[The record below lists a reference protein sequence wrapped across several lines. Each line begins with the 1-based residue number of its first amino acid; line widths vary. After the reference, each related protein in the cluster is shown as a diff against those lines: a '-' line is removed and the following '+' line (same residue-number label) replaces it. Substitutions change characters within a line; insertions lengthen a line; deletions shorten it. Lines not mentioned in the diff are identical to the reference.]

1 MNYGTTKPPAGAR
14 ILRGHPLAPDGVCL
28 LLNEQSG
35 SGIRDAVSGRMFSPS
50 SANWSRVTASRG
62 PALQITDTSTY
73 YDLGVPWYLKPEQC
87 TIVMGYRKTDAT
99 LRGSCPFAIDNN
111 FRCQVHLP
119 FTDGKVYFDYA
130 GAAEGFGR
138 VSVAGL
144 TMGDDIWAFVAKN
157 DSASGRQIW
166 QNGTLRVSG
175 PGSSLM
181 STVPNLPLRLNTSQD
196 LGGDL
201 GEYQFFYVY
210 RRALSASE
218 IAQVSTNPYAFLE
231 TSPPLRFFGGF
242 TPTPITTVVKSKGKG
257 IPPLRIPSSGSAT
270 FAALSQAVFAVS
282 ADFDG
287 TAILYN
293 GAGVSQG
300 AMTQDARAN
309 NSGKIQSL
317 IFSKYIPSAGSY
329 YAIFTMGAAGNAAG
343 ALLEIANVAAAS
355 QLDQTAAA
363 TGSSTS
369 PSSGATSATTQAYE
383 VVIGAIGT
391 EGPGGDTQ
399 GSWSNG
405 FQPIA
410 YTGTTGGAA
419 AANVS
424 LSVGYKIVNAT
435 GAQTAAKTGITSRQW
450 GAAVATYKGLVASA
464 PAADPVTYLTT
475 SPLNAGTVG
484 DFYSEYF
491 EVYGGVAPY
500 TYAVQSG
507 SLPGGLSLAT
517 DGGLSGTPTLAGV
530 YTFTVRATDSAVET
544 EDLAC
549 SLTISAAAAGRR
561 KPKTHIL
568 TMPGRFF

>member
-1 MNYGTTKPPAGAR
+1 MPAAVDLIPINIAPADNGAGELLFGSTYG
-14 ILRGHPLAPDGVCL
+14 IDG
-28 LLNEQSG
+28 SG
-35 SGIRDAVSGRMFSPS
+35 SGAYFRYLCEAPPKTSFLKTLLSGSVYGVDHS
-50 SANWSRVTASRG
+50 HDSIVVTA
-62 PALQITDTSTY
+62 
-73 YDLGVPWYLKPEQC
+73 
-87 TIVMGYRKTDAT
+87 
-99 LRGSCPFAIDNN
+99 
-111 FRCQVHLP
+111 QV
-119 FTDGKVYFDYA
+119 KA
-130 GAAEGFGR
+130 
-138 VSVAGL
+138 
-144 TMGDDIWAFVAKN
+144 
-157 DSASGRQIW
+157 
-166 QNGTLRVSG
+166 
-175 PGSSLM
+175 
-181 STVPNLPLRLNTSQD
+181 
-196 LGGDL
+196 
-201 GEYQFFYVY
+201 
-210 RRALSASE
+210 
-218 IAQVSTNPYAFLE
+218 
-231 TSPPLRFFGGF
+231 
-242 TPTPITTVVKSKGKG
+242 KGKG
-257 IPPLRIPSSGSAT
+257 IPPLRVPSSGSVSIST
-270 FAALSQAVFAVS
+270 GSQAVFAIS

-287 TAILYN
+287 TAELFN
-293 GAGVSQG
+293 GSGVSQG

-309 NSGKIQSL
+309 NSGKVQSL
-317 IFSKYIPSAGSY
+317 VFSKYIQVSNGY
-329 YAIFTMGAAGNAAG
+329 YAIFTMSSAGNAAG
-343 ALLEIANVAAAS
+343 ALIELANVATLS
-355 QLDQTAAA
+355 QLDQTAVA

-391 EGPGGDTQ
+391 EGPGRDTQ

-464 PAADPVTYLTT
+464 PVAVPVTYLTT
-475 SPLNAGTVG
+475 SPLTAGTVG

-530 YTFTVRATDSAVET
+530 YTFTIRATDSAAET

-549 SLTISAAAAGRR
+549 SLTISAAAGGRR
-561 KPKTHIL
+561 KPQTHIL

>member
-1 MNYGTTKPPAGAR
+1 MY
-14 ILRGHPLAPDGVCL
+14 LCAPGITSFPIDCV
-28 LLNEQSG
+28 
-35 SGIRDAVSGRMFSPS
+35 SGIRSTTTGGIKVQTPS
-50 SANWSRVTASRG
+50 G
-62 PALQITDTSTY
+62 PALQNFAGSAAESSALNITS
-73 YDLGVPWYLKPEQC
+73 G
-87 TIVMGYRKTDAT
+87 
-99 LRGSCPFAIDNN
+99 
-111 FRCQVHLP
+111 P
-119 FTDGKVYFDYA
+119 FTIWAAVYITETEFAYA
-130 GAAEGFGR
+130 PIFSRFSYASEVSNTGYGIETDSGLHFRFLVGGNNGTASYACTSPTGYAPGIGADPGY
-138 VSVAGL
+138 STVAGTSNASIRTL
-144 TMGDDIWAFVAKN
+144 WIDGELSATNSNNLAPLSNTTSGLISSNGATQKNSILVGAIW
-157 DSASGRQIW
+157 G
-166 QNGTLRVSG
+166 
-175 PGSSLM
+175 
-181 STVPNLPLRLNTSQD
+181 
-196 LGGDL
+196 
-201 GEYQFFYVY
+201 
-210 RRALSASE
+210 RALSKNELKSLQQDPWQLFKQKNTASR
-218 IAQVSTNPYAFLE
+218 V
-231 TSPPLRFFGGF
+231 FGGF
-242 TPTPITTVVKSKGKG
+242 TPTPITTVVKAKGKG
-257 IPPLRIPSSGSAT
+257 IPPLRIPSSGST
-270 FAALSQAVFAVS
+270 TMAALSQAVFAVS

-287 TAILYN
+287 TAELFS

-300 AMTQDARAN
+300 SMTQDVRAN
-309 NSGKIQSL
+309 NSGKVQSL

-343 ALLEIANVAAAS
+343 ALLEVANVAAAS
-355 QLDQTAAA
+355 QIDQTATA

-475 SPLNAGTVG
+475 SPLTAGTVG

-530 YTFTVRATDSAVET
+530 YTFTIRATDSAAET